1 MMRAC
6 GIFGGKKLHAEWSP
20 ILASDTKLTIGK
32 YEIVSELGRG
42 GMGVVFKAWEESL
55 QRFVAIKMLGDALTD
70 DENLVARFLR
80 EARSVADLN
89 HPNIVQVF
97 AVDTHEGRPY
107 FAMEFV
113 EGQSLS
119 ELIRS
124 SQRIEPK
131 RAVTLLGQVASGLSA
146 AHDKGVV
153 HRDIKPDNI
162 MLTRHGGVK
171 VVDFGVARVDD
182 PNTKLTATGMA
193 VGTPNYISPEVCLG
207 LDVDKRSD
215 LFSMGVVLYEMLT
228 GETPF
233 NADSPLE
240 MMTNVVQAEVP
251 DITALNPSIDDGLR
265 MILYHMLEKKPDY
278 RYQDFHQVLEDIEA
292 YTARSPL
299 PHASKATSQPTRKVD
314 TAEVRSAAGSA
325 PPIEADPAGSRVPVI
340 TAALVAV
347 LVAAAAGWWYFTSA
361 PEDVPPVSGET
372 GPAIDPVESV
382 ADTQATMEESTG
394 DSVASMSPPEETP
407 SSVGTPADASVT
419 NVSAASD
426 SDSGDAAQPTDES
439 ESAEIEAPS
448 TTSTS
453 TRPAPAAP
461 VAPDYADPAL
471 VVVVSGDRTLAGAV
485 ETTLENLLGE
495 AGYRVLNE
503 QFFDGLPSGGNMAA
517 LGRAVS
523 ENGGDVIILVD
534 ARVTGSRTLEFYG
547 RAEEQYIASLQ
558 VTAMLPAERRNLGA
572 PWQDTVEYTT
582 LNATQQGSDAAGLI
596 ARELAGRLDA
606 LKTSN

>member
-1 MMRAC
+1 
-6 GIFGGKKLHAEWSP
+6 
-20 ILASDTKLTIGK
+20 
-32 YEIVSELGRG
+32 
-42 GMGVVFKAWEESL
+42 MGVVFKAWEESL

-278 RYQDFHQVLEDIEA
+278 RYQDFHQVLEDIDA
-292 YTARSPL
+292 YTAGSPL

-314 TAEVRSAAGSA
+314 TAEVQSATGGA
-325 PPIEADPAGSRVPVI
+325 PPIEVDPAGSRLPLI
-340 TAALVAV
+340 TAALVVA
-347 LVAAAAGWWYFTSA
+347 LVAASAGWYFTSA
-361 PEDVPPVSGET
+361 PEKVPPANVET
-372 GPAIDPVESV
+372 GPALDPVESV
-382 ADTQATMEESTG
+382 AGTQATMNESNDDSRESTT
-394 DSVASMSPPEETP
+394 PPEETTSP
-407 SSVGTPADASVT
+407 VDTPADASVE
-419 NVSAASD
+419 NVSAAGN
-426 SDSGDAAQPTDES
+426 SDSGDAAQPIDES
-439 ESAEIEAPS
+439 ESAAIGEPPAASIAS
-448 TTSTS
+448 V
-453 TRPAPAAP
+453 PAPAAP
-461 VAPDYADPAL
+461 AAPDYADPAL

-485 ETTLENLLGE
+485 ETTLENLLDQ

-517 LGRAVS
+517 LGRVVS
-523 ENGGDVIILVD
+523 ENGGDVVVLVD

-572 PWQDTVEYTT
+572 PWQDTIEYTA
-582 LNATQQGSDAAGLI
+582 LNATQQGSDAAGPI

>member
-1 MMRAC
+1 
-6 GIFGGKKLHAEWSP
+6 
-20 ILASDTKLTIGK
+20 
-32 YEIVSELGRG
+32 
-42 GMGVVFKAWEESL
+42 MGVVFKAWEESL

-124 SQRIEPK
+124 SQRVEPR

-292 YTARSPL
+292 YTAGSPL

-314 TAEVRSAAGSA
+314 TAEVRSAAGGA
-325 PPIEADPAGSRVPVI
+325 PPIEVDPAGSRLPLI
-340 TAALVAV
+340 TAAVVAV
-347 LVAAAAGWWYFTSA
+347 LVAISAGWWYFTAA

-372 GPAIDPVESV
+372 GPAVDPVESI
-382 ADTQATMEESTG
+382 ADTQVNVDESNLDSEPDTAPPV
-394 DSVASMSPPEETP
+394 DMPNDTSVADVPETGNNRSGDP
-407 SSVGTPADASVT
+407 AGPADEPE
-419 NVSAASD
+419 SAA
-426 SDSGDAAQPTDES
+426 
-439 ESAEIEAPS
+439 IEEPPP
-448 TTSTS
+448 TSTV
-453 TRPAPAAP
+453 AAP
-461 VAPDYADPAL
+461 PPAVPAAPDYADPAV
-471 VVVVSGDRTLAGAV
+471 VVVVSGDRALAGAV
-485 ETTLENLLGE
+485 ETSLENQLGE

-503 QFFDGLPSGGNMAA
+503 QFFDGLPSGGNIAA

-523 ENGGDVIILVD
+523 ENGGDVVVLVD

-572 PWQDTVEYTT
+572 PWQDTIEYTA
-582 LNATQQGSDAAGLI
+582 LNATQQGSDAAGPI
-596 ARELAGRLDA
+596 ARDLAGRLDA

>member
-1 MMRAC
+1 
-6 GIFGGKKLHAEWSP
+6 
-20 ILASDTKLTIGK
+20 
-32 YEIVSELGRG
+32 
-42 GMGVVFKAWEESL
+42 MGVVFKAWEESL

-124 SQRIEPK
+124 SQRVEPK

-292 YTARSPL
+292 YTAGSPL

-314 TAEVRSAAGSA
+314 TAEVRSAAGGA
-325 PPIEADPAGSRVPVI
+325 PPIEVDPAGSRLPLI
-340 TAALVAV
+340 TAAVVAV
-347 LVAAAAGWWYFTSA
+347 LVAISAGWWYFTAA
-361 PEDVPPVSGET
+361 PEHVPPVSGET
-372 GPAIDPVESV
+372 GPAVDPVESI
-382 ADTQATMEESTG
+382 ADTQVNVDESNLDSEPDTTPPVDTPNDTSVADVPETDNNRTG
-394 DSVASMSPPEETP
+394 DPA
-407 SSVGTPADASVT
+407 GPADEPE
-419 NVSAASD
+419 SAA
-426 SDSGDAAQPTDES
+426 
-439 ESAEIEAPS
+439 IEEPPP
-448 TTSTS
+448 TSTV
-453 TRPAPAAP
+453 AAP
-461 VAPDYADPAL
+461 PPAVPAAPDYADPAV
-471 VVVVSGDRTLAGAV
+471 VVVVSGDRALAGAV
-485 ETTLENLLGE
+485 ETSLENQLGE

-503 QFFDGLPSGGNMAA
+503 QFFDGLPSGGNIAA

-523 ENGGDVIILVD
+523 ENGGDVVVLVD

-572 PWQDTVEYTT
+572 PWQDTIEYTA
-582 LNATQQGSDAAGLI
+582 LNATQQGSDAAGPI
-596 ARELAGRLDA
+596 ARDLAGRLDA